1 MSILKR
7 LLMAPE
13 SSPLE
18 TIKILLVDDD
28 PSHVQLVEYL
38 LKGKYE
44 LSITDNGEDALK
56 KFRHEIPDL
65 VLLDINMPGM
75 NGIEVCKAI
84 KAEDYNDDV
93 AIIFVSGVDSVDERA
108 KGYDAGGDDFI
119 VKPFQVGEFRK
130 KIDATA
136 RYQQTKKTM
145 ERQHEQA
152 RTVAFESMKEAS
164 QYGQVLQFL
173 KESFHQDTLEGLNET
188 LFKIL
193 NSFSLSACIQV
204 RLPEREICLRPFGQ
218 SCSPIETELF
228 EMLRDKG
235 RLYIFG
241 ERMIVN
247 DQHVS
252 LLIKNLPIEDDN
264 LVGRI
269 KDVMA
274 VIVEGYDARLMDIQR
289 KQAIV
294 GVLAGMD
301 DAMDMVNK
309 KFHEYTR
316 RNVEIM
322 DELIFNM
329 NESMHILGLTDEQ
342 EKYYFDMAQRAM
354 MRLVDACDYG
364 QNITEE
370 MTTIKEKIKP
380 LIE

>member
-1 MSILKR
+1 M
-7 LLMAPE
+7 
-13 SSPLE
+13 
-18 TIKILLVDDD
+18 VDDD

-44 LSITDNGEDALK
+44 LAIATNGEDAMK
-56 KFRHEIPDL
+56 MFRHEIPDL

-75 NGIEVCKAI
+75 NGIDVCKAI
-84 KAEDYNDDV
+84 KEEDYNDDV
-93 AIIFVSGVDSVDERA
+93 AIIFVSGVDSVEERA

-136 RYQQTKKTM
+136 RYQQTKKSI
-145 ERQHEQA
+145 EKQHEQA

-173 KESFHQDTLEGLNET
+173 KDSFHQDTLEDLNNA
-188 LFKIL
+188 LFKVL
-193 NSFSLSACIQV
+193 DSFSLSACIQV
-204 RLPEREICLRPFGQ
+204 RLPNQELCLRPFGQ
-218 SCSPIETELF
+218 ACSPIELELF
-228 EMLRDKG
+228 EMLKDKG

-241 ERMIVN
+241 ERMILN
-247 DQHVS
+247 DQHIS
-252 LLIKNLPIEDDN
+252 LLVKNLPTDDEN
-264 LVGRI
+264 LVGRL

-289 KQAIV
+289 KQAIRS
-294 GVLAGMD
+294 VLEGMD
-301 DAMDMVNK
+301 GAMDLVNK

-316 RNVEIM
+316 RNVHIM
-322 DELIFNM
+322 DELIFSM

-342 EKYYFDMAQRAM
+342 EKYYFDMAQTAM

-364 QNITEE
+364 QNITDE
-370 MTTIKEKIKP
+370 MIAMKEKIKP